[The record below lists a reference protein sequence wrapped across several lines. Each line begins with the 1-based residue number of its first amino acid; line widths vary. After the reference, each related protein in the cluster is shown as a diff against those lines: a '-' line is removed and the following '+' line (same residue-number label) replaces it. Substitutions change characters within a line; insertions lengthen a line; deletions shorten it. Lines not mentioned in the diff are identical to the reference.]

1 MVLSSWARSLI
12 HSFFFFLTDFL
23 ICYISLIFF
32 FTHLPLVCVVITLGS
47 LASMEELYVQSS
59 FFLCCLSSWNCLPH
73 SEWGGYSLNLII
85 ATCLNFNWILYLKAL
100 LNFIFYY
107 LLLKVSAFQLH
118 ILPNLW
124 TFSTLFHSWLQIRIF
139 FLRSTLGVIFYE
151 K

>member
-32 FTHLPLVCVVITLGS
+32 FHPLTFSLCGDHLGLISFDGRVVCSVFF
-47 LASMEELYVQSS
+47 
-59 FFLCCLSSWNCLPH
+59 FFLCCLSNWNHLPH

-124 TFSTLFHSWLQIRIF
+124 TFSTFIHDYKSGYS